1 MWWLWAA
8 QMNPFLAEEDQSTTS
23 TPVDGAVESLS
34 KHGLQACCAW
44 SPVDGFY
51 QFSENWAQV
60 TGQLSDDCMG
70 EKWPQSWHPAMKKMF
85 EQAVADMFSAAPED
99 RTDSMVVE
107 GDIMR
112 GDGHWATLELAMIA
126 SGARGAQKLTLL
138 VCDVSEQRN
147 MQQQVALAELQSQAV
162 EHCRSSFLSNMS
174 HELRTPLN
182 AIMGFAQMLEQQQI
196 TDTETAKDYL
206 RHIRMSG
213 EELLTKISDLIELA
227 SIDAGQSKLHEEP
240 MNVSEAIDIAI
251 EMQSHKAFEKKVA
264 LKQQTSRPHLVMMV
278 DRSRLLYSLAHLL
291 NGAIERSHAGGVVE
305 VCYQAELAQGIEI
318 SVYDHG
324 TGMTQRHLQNLR
336 TSLQRLKSYYHTDIE
351 DISIGLA
358 VCKEAMEMHGGR
370 LHIDSLVGRGTV
382 AALQFPSERIVS
394 LSAKV
399 KRKSKQFG

>member
-1 MWWLWAA
+1 MWWLWAS
-8 QMNPFLAEEDQSTTS
+8 QMNPFLAGMGESNTS
-23 TPVDGAVESLS
+23 APVDGAVESLS

-60 TGQLSDDCMG
+60 AGQLPEDCMG
-70 EKWPQSWHPAMKKMF
+70 EEWTHSWHPSTKKMF

-99 RTDSMVVE
+99 RTDSMVIE

-112 GDGHWATLELAMIA
+112 GDGQWATLELAMIS
-126 SGARGAQKLTLL
+126 SGSLSAQKLTLL
-138 VCDVSEQRN
+138 ICDVSEQRE
-147 MQQQVALAELQSQAV
+147 MKQQVALSELQNKAV

-196 TDTETAKDYL
+196 ADEDTAKDYL

-227 SIDAGQSKLHEEP
+227 NIDAGSAQLHAEP

-251 EMQSHKAFEKKVA
+251 EMQSHKAFEKKVT
-264 LKQQTSRPHLVMMV
+264 LKQQSNRPHLVMMV
-278 DRSRLLYSLAHLL
+278 DRSRLLHSLTHLL
-291 NGAIERSHAGGVVE
+291 AGAIERSHAGGVIE
-305 VCYQAELAQGIEI
+305 VCYQAEASQGIEI
-318 SVYDHG
+318 SVNDHG

-358 VCKEAMEMHGGR
+358 VCKEVMEMHGGS
-370 LHIDSLVGRGTV
+370 LHLDSLVGRGTV
-382 AALQFPSERIVS
+382 AVLQFPAERIVS

>member
-8 QMNPFLAEEDQSTTS
+8 QMNPFLAGVGENNISA
-23 TPVDGAVESLS
+23 PVDGAVESFS

-44 SPVDGFY
+44 TPVDGFY

-60 TGQLSDDCMG
+60 VGQLPEDCMG
-70 EKWPQSWHPAMKKMF
+70 EEWVQSWHPSTKTMF

-99 RTDSMVVE
+99 RTDSMVIE

-112 GDGHWATLELAMIA
+112 GDGQWATLELAMVS
-126 SGARGAQKLTLL
+126 SGSLGAQKLTLL
-138 VCDVSEQRN
+138 VCDVSEQRQ
-147 MQQQVALAELQSQAV
+147 MQQQVALSELQSQAV

-196 TDTETAKDYL
+196 SDEETAKEYL

-227 SIDAGQSKLHEEP
+227 NIDAGNAQLHEEP

-251 EMQSHKAFEKKVA
+251 EMQSHKAFEKKLT
-264 LKQQTSRPHLVMMV
+264 LKQQSSRPHLVMMV

-291 NGAIERSHAGGVVE
+291 GGAIERSHAGGVIE
-305 VCYQAELAQGIEI
+305 VSYMADVSQGVEI
-318 SVYDHG
+318 SVCDYG

-336 TSLQRLKSYYHTDIE
+336 TSLHRLKSYYHTDIE

-358 VCKEAMEMHGGR
+358 VCKESMEMHGGK
-370 LHIDSLVGRGTV
+370 LSIDSLVGRGTV
-382 AALQFPSERIVS
+382 AKLQFPAERIVS

-399 KRKSKQFG
+399 KRKCKQFG